1 MTPVTLAALLA
12 LILILLAAAMLWQ
25 ESRRRRQLVGP
36 TYVVEDAVASV
47 HPRLVTASRLTTE
60 DVRIIL
66 EWEIAHLQRTE
77 EGIAG
82 GDGTS
87 IASILEHTDGRYG
100 WEEIEEVLNLE
111 TEYLIAIGAVGKPV
125 ESE

>member
-1 MTPVTLAALLA
+1 VTLAALLA

-25 ESRRRRQLVGP
+25 ESRRGRQRAGP
-36 TYVVEDAVASV
+36 VYVVEDAVASI
-47 HPRLVTASRLTTE
+47 HPQLIGASRLTPD

-87 IASILEHTDGRYG
+87 IASILEHTDRHYA
-100 WEEIEEVLNLE
+100 WDEIEEVLNLE
-111 TEYLIAIGAVGKPV
+111 ADYLIAIGAVGKPV
-125 ESE
+125 KSE